1 MILRKPYAF
10 IIKHFRLLH
19 LIILGILVYAFLDL
33 NAINQLF
40 ANFQKTSTYI
50 YAGGAAYI
58 DTLVYSFLGV
68 GLFLSAVA
76 FWLLKEKKKPTGLYL
91 GMSIYCLVLY
101 VGFWFLF
108 GQLELIQDKIFESD
122 QIILVKDISFLLSI
136 PMYIFIPLCFIRGI
150 GFNIKQFNFSKDIEE
165 LQIVD
170 KDSQEFELLIGQ
182 NNYKYLR
189 TLRRAIRETKYFI
202 LENLFPI
209 SVIGGVLGV
218 ILLGVGIHYYN
229 EYLKKINEAEV
240 ISINSI
246 SYIVNKSYVTA
257 KDFNGN
263 VIKDD
268 YKYVVVDMAFHNMS
282 DEPKSLNLDLITL
295 TNGPLIYYPT
305 LNRNGKFYDL
315 GVPYKDKQVI
325 MGDEIIEATLTFE
338 IPASVRTRN
347 FTLKV
352 QYAIDDNSADVIAQY
367 RNFAVNTM
375 KIDIDE
381 IETKKAIN
389 ETINVDVVG
398 QNKMTLTIT
407 GYSILDSYNNRYVS
421 CKSLDSCRKLSSLIT
436 PSNIVSN
443 TMLAVDYKSIIDENA
458 NFLRTFNT
466 YNKIFKNYATIR
478 YILYN
483 KEYIIPAEIVTNS
496 DVDNKVFFEVPRAI
510 NNASYIELQL
520 DFRDYLYIVPL
531 KEKTE

>member
-19 LIILGILVYAFLDL
+19 LIILGLLIYIFTDL

-40 ANFQKTSTYI
+40 NSLQKSSTYI
-50 YAGGAAYI
+50 YAGGSIYI
-58 DTLVYSFLGV
+58 DDLVYYAISV
-68 GLFLSAVA
+68 GLFLSGVA
-76 FWLLKEKKKPTGLYL
+76 FWLLKEKKKPTALYL
-91 GMSIYCLVLY
+91 GMSIYFIVLY
-101 VGFWFLF
+101 IGFFFLF
-108 GQLELIQDKIFESD
+108 GQLKLIENEIFESD
-122 QIILVKDISFLLSI
+122 RIILVKDIAFLLTI
-136 PMYIFIPLCFIRGI
+136 PLYVFVPLCFIRGI

-165 LQIVD
+165 LKIVD

-189 TLRRAIRETKYFI
+189 TFRRAIRETKYFI
-202 LENLFPI
+202 LENLFVI

-263 VIKDD
+263 EIKEN

-282 DEPKSLNLDLITL
+282 DESKSLNLDLITL
-295 TNGPLIYYPT
+295 TDGAIIYYPT
-305 LNRNGKFYDL
+305 LTKNGKFYDL
-315 GVPYKDKQVI
+315 GVPYKDGQLI
-325 MGDEIIEATLTFE
+325 MADEIVEATLAFE
-338 IPASVRTRN
+338 IPASVKTRN

-352 QYAIDDNSADVIAQY
+352 QYAIDDSKPNVIAQH

-381 IETKKAIN
+381 VVSKKKIN

-398 QNKMTLTIT
+398 QNKLNLTIT
-407 GYSILDSYNNRYVS
+407 GYKLIDSYNNRYVS
-421 CKSLDSCRKLSSLIT
+421 CSSLDDCKKLSSLIK
-436 PSNIVSN
+436 PSNVVSN
-443 TMLAVDYKSIIDENA
+443 TMLEVDYKGLIDENA

-466 YNKIFKNYATIR
+466 YNKMFRNYAKIR

-483 KEYIIPAEIVTNS
+483 KEYIIPATIVTNS
-496 DVDNKVFFEVPRAI
+496 DVDNKVFFEVPRGLY
-510 NNASYIELQL
+510 NANTIELYL
-520 DFRDYLYIVPL
+520 DFRDYLYIIPL